1 MKILMTPHFCE
12 IGRHFVHYLCFSG
25 HHILPDGH
33 FPIDWAH
40 LRRKKKELK
49 HYGTGET
56 TCNGFPLRMGVSD
69 VSGSFGVGPDVI
81 HEGYIVINASQGSFK

>member
-25 HHILPDGH
+25 THILPDGH

-40 LRRKKKELK
+40 LWRKKNELK
-49 HYGTGET
+49 HYSTGET
-56 TCNGFPLRMGVSD
+56 AHNGFPLRKGVFSH
-69 VSGSFGVGPDVI
+69 VSGSFGSGPDIIAKVTW
-81 HEGYIVINASQGSFK
+81 

>member
-25 HHILPDGH
+25 THILPDGH

-40 LRRKKKELK
+40 LRRKKNELK

-56 TCNGFPLRMGVSD
+56 VRNGFPLRKGVSHM
-69 VSGSFGVGPDVI
+69 FP
-81 HEGYIVINASQGSFK
+81 AALARART